1 LRPIHHRIYT
11 NKFDAACLLSE
22 PEIRELVELATE
34 APSSLNIAGASAA
47 IRLIGKS
54 ANPGRIPVSARAP
67 FITRCRLGRLERAQ
81 CGIVVNGVIVSGL
94 SSRNVNEILSSE
106 R

>member
-34 APSSLNIAGASAA
+34 APSSLNIQHWRFVAGVKAEDKVRLSSKSKGAVTESAIYTMIKRWSLHILEHGTVPA
-47 IRLIGKS
+47 VALEVLQLWRRDLIG
-54 ANPGRIPVSARAP
+54 
-67 FITRCRLGRLERAQ
+67 
-81 CGIVVNGVIVSGL
+81 
-94 SSRNVNEILSSE
+94 
-106 R
+106 